1 MSFILDALK
10 KSETERQQ
18 QGGAEFASVPTSD
31 ARPRRN
37 AWIWIVGVL
46 LAVNLAV
53 MLGILLRPAAVEPA
67 ASLPELPAP
76 TPAASGTVASG
87 AVEPAA
93 AAQTTFANQVATALE
108 TRPQPVAEQA
118 VEPSAS
124 PAVSEPAPAV
134 AAPAQAPARDSIP
147 TIDEL
152 RLAGS
157 IDLPEL
163 RIDIHVYSENAAE
176 RFVFINMNKQRE
188 NSILAEGPAVREIRR
203 DGVVLEH
210 RGQVFLLPRR

>member
-31 ARPRRN
+31 ARPRRS

-67 ASLPELPAP
+67 ATLSELPAP
-76 TPAASGTVASG
+76 TPAVSGTVATG
-87 AVEPAA
+87 PAEPAA
-93 AAQTTFANQVATALE
+93 SEQTTFASQVATALE
-108 TRPQPVAEQA
+108 TRPQPVT
-118 VEPSAS
+118 EPVIEPAAS
-124 PAVSEPAPAV
+124 PAVAEPAPAV
-134 AAPAQAPARDSIP
+134 AAPAPAPARDSIP

-163 RIDIHVYSENAAE
+163 RIDIHVYSENPAE